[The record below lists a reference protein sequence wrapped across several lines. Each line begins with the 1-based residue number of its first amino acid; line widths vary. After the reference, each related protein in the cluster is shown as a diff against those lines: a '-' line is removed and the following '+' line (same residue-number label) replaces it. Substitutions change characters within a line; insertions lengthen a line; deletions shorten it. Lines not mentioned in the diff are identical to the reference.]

1 MSMNQKIATYATIAL
16 ALSGCGPFHNKYLE
30 APPQGDMVSVEVT
43 YTGDYV
49 YPQPLF
55 FGEGKTC
62 SRPRDLQI
70 QPLGMRRVGVHP
82 GQVASFMLGD
92 LTPVAATGAGLSVGV
107 CNMAFSFTPQP
118 GKNYRIIRG
127 RTKDQCSINLMELT
141 STGTLDIT
149 PSISKRQ
156 YSLPFWGGDG
166 PHCKD

>member
-1 MSMNQKIATYATIAL
+1 MNHKIASYTILAV
-16 ALSGCGPFHNKYLE
+16 ALSACGPFHNKYLE
-30 APPQGDMVSVEVT
+30 PTTLGDMVSVEVT

-62 SRPRDLQI
+62 SRPQDLQI

-92 LTPVAATGAGLSVGV
+92 LTPVSATGSGLSVGI
-107 CNMAFSFTPQP
+107 CNMAFSFTPKP
-118 GKNYRIIRG
+118 GKKYRIVRG

-141 STGTLDIT
+141 STGAVDIT
-149 PSISKRQ
+149 STISKRQ
-156 YSLPFWGGDG
+156 YSLPFWGGNG
-166 PHCKD
+166 PYCKD

>member
-1 MSMNQKIATYATIAL
+1 MRMNQKIATCAIVSL
-16 ALSGCGPFHNKYLE
+16 ALSGCGPFRNKYLE
-30 APPQGDMVSVEVT
+30 APPQGDMVNVEIT

-55 FGEGKTC
+55 FREGKTC
-62 SRPRDLQI
+62 SRPQDLEI
-70 QPLGMRRVGVHP
+70 QPLGMRRVSVHA

-92 LTPVAATGAGLSVGV
+92 VTPAASTGAGLSVGV

-127 RTKDQCSINLMELT
+127 RTKDQCSINLVESNPMGLV
-141 STGTLDIT
+141 DIT

-166 PHCKD
+166 PYCKD